1 MTAHHCHAIGC
12 ETEVPPAM
20 SMCKRH
26 WFMVP
31 KPLRKEV
38 WRTYRKG
45 QEITKDPSPEYLAA
59 AKAAIRAV
67 AEKEG
72 RRGSLI

>member
-1 MTAHHCHAIGC
+1 
-12 ETEVPPAM
+12 M
-20 SMCKRH
+20 SMCKPH
-26 WFMVP
+26 WYMVP

-45 QEITKDPSPEYLAA
+45 QEVTKDPSREYLAA
-59 AKAAIRAV
+59 AKAAIAAV

-72 RRGSLI
+72 RQGALL